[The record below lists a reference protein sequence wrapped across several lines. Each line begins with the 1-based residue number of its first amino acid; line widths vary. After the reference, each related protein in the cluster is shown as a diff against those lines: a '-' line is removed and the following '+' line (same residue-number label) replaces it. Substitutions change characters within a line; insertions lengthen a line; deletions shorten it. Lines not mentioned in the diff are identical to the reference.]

1 MMNAVKVVK
10 EQVFQG
16 QGVSPGI
23 AFAYLRAVEDETWER
38 PSLYRISEQEIASE
52 QRRFKK
58 AIKRTIAEIEE
69 VKDELAD
76 FSGQE
81 ESAIFEVHKLLL
93 EDAKLINQVIL
104 GIEERQQNAEYV
116 FYAVVHNYTEAFKKT
131 SDKFLLDKVADMID
145 IGARVLK
152 NFTPDKSPHE
162 HLDEEGDDII
172 LVAYDLTP
180 SQAILIQKYP
190 IKAFVAEQ
198 GSGTSHAAILAK
210 TFDIP
215 FVVGIDNVQTHF
227 KSLSFA
233 IVDGDQGKVIV
244 NPTDETIAV
253 YKELQKNKEKVREK
267 LQKIKDQKSQTKD
280 GVAVALT
287 ANIEFEEDV
296 EHVLRSGAQGV
307 GLLRSEFFLLQ
318 NQRVIPN
325 EEKQCKFYS
334 KLAAQLSPNT
344 ITVRTL
350 DAGGDKLPA
359 VANLK
364 SEANPFL
371 GWRGVRVSLDHQD
384 LFKQQVKAILRASL
398 KGQVK
403 MMFPLI
409 SHWEQLVD
417 CKRIVAQCKQELE
430 NEGVILPYK
439 MPVGI
444 MVEVPSAVMMIE
456 EIAAEVDFFSIGSN
470 DLIQYTTAV
479 DRGNSKVAHLYQSAH
494 PAILRMIDK
503 TVKAG
508 LNSGISTSICGEM
521 AGDLNLLPL
530 TLGLGVS
537 ELSVSPNAILRV
549 KAAMASLN
557 MQDCQDLANQALK
570 MHDGSS
576 IYKMS
581 QELAASHYPQW
592 LLV

>member
-1 MMNAVKVVK
+1 MMNAPKLVV

-16 QGVSPGI
+16 RGVSPGI

-58 AIKRTIAEIEE
+58 ALERTIAELEMVTE
-69 VKDELAD
+69 ELAE

-93 EDAKLINQVIL
+93 EDQKLIKQVVT
-104 GIEERQQNAEYV
+104 GIEDRQQNAEYV

-131 SDKFLLDKVADMID
+131 NDKFLLDKVADIMD
-145 IGARVLK
+145 IGMRVLK

-162 HLDEEGDDII
+162 NLDEEGDDII

-198 GSGTSHAAILAK
+198 GSSTSHAAILAK

-215 FVVGIDNVQTHF
+215 FVVGIENVQTHF

-233 IVDGDQGKVIV
+233 IVDGDSGKVIV
-244 NPTDETIAV
+244 NPTEETITT
-253 YKELQKNKEKVREK
+253 YQKLQKNKDKARAK
-267 LQKIKDQKSQTKD
+267 LQKIKDKKSQTKD
-280 GVAVALT
+280 GVEVCLS
-287 ANIEFEEDV
+287 ANIEFEDDIEQV
-296 EHVLRSGAQGV
+296 IHSGAQGV

-318 NQRVIPN
+318 NQRVMPN
-325 EEKQCKFYS
+325 EDKQFDFYS
-334 KLAAQLSPNT
+334 GLAEKITPNPIT
-344 ITVRTL
+344 IRTL

-364 SEANPFL
+364 AEANPFL
-371 GWRGVRVSLDHQD
+371 GWRGIRVSLDHQD
-384 LFKQQVKAILRASL
+384 LFRQQVKAILRSSL
-398 KGQVK
+398 KGKVK
-403 MMFPLI
+403 IMFPLI
-409 SHWEQLVD
+409 SHWEQLMT
-417 CKRIVAQCKQELE
+417 CKQIVAECKQELT
-430 NEGVILPYK
+430 NQGVIMPYEV
-439 MPVGI
+439 PVGM

-456 EIAAEVDFFSIGSN
+456 EMAHEVDFFSIGSN

-479 DRGNSKVAHLYQSAH
+479 DRGNSKVSHLYQSTH

-503 TVKAG
+503 TIKAADQA
-508 LNSGISTSICGEM
+508 GIPTSMCGEM
-521 AGDLNLLPL
+521 AGNLNLLPL
-530 TLGLGVS
+530 VLGLGIN

-557 MQDCQDLANQALK
+557 MKDCQALAEQALV
-570 MHDGSS
+570 MHEGPT
-576 IYKMS
+576 IYSMS
-581 QELAASHYPQW
+581 QDMARESYPEW

>member
-1 MMNAVKVVK
+1 MNVAKVVE

-38 PSLYRISEQEIASE
+38 PSLYRISEQEVASE

-58 AIKRTIAEIEE
+58 AIERTITELEQVTE
-69 VKDELAD
+69 ELAD

-93 EDAKLINQVIL
+93 EDTKLINQVIT
-104 GIEERQQNAEYV
+104 GIEDRQQNAEYV

-131 SDKFLLDKVADMID
+131 NDKFLQDKAADMVD
-145 IGARVLK
+145 IGTRVLK

-180 SQAILIQKYP
+180 SQAILIQNYP

-227 KSLSFA
+227 TSLSFA
-233 IVDGDQGKVIV
+233 IVDGDSGKVIV
-244 NPTDETIAV
+244 NPTQETIAT
-253 YKELQKNKEKVREK
+253 YKALQKNKDKARAK
-267 LQKIKDQKSQTKD
+267 LQKIKDKKSQTKD
-280 GVAVALT
+280 GVELVLS
-287 ANIEFEEDV
+287 ANIEFEEDI
-296 EHVLRSGAQGV
+296 EHVLNSGAQGV

-325 EEKQCKFYS
+325 EEKQLSFYAG
-334 KLAAQLSPNT
+334 LAEQLTPET
-344 ITVRTL
+344 ITIRTL

-371 GWRGVRVSLDHQD
+371 GWRGIRVSLDHQD
-384 LFKQQVKAILRASL
+384 LFKQQVKAILRTSL
-398 KGQVK
+398 TGRVK

-409 SHWEQLVD
+409 SHWEQLMD
-417 CKRIVAQCKQELE
+417 CKQIVEQCKQELK
-430 NEGVILPYK
+430 NEGIELPYEVPIG
-439 MPVGI
+439 M

-456 EIAAEVDFFSIGSN
+456 EMANEVDFFSIGSN

-508 LNSGISTSICGEM
+508 IQSGIPTSMCGEM
-521 AGDLNLLPL
+521 AGNLNLLPL
-530 TLGLGVS
+530 VLGLGVD
-537 ELSVSPNAILRV
+537 ELSVSPNTILKV
-549 KAAMASLN
+549 KAAIASLD
-557 MQDCQDLANQALK
+557 MQDCKNLVKQALT
-570 MHDGSS
+570 MHDGTS
-576 IYKMS
+576 IYEMSNKM
-581 QELAASHYPQW
+581 ATASYPKW